1 MPTSV
6 AIAEPHDIT
15 LWSIKSI
22 VEDYGG
28 QVVATPQSGVRTLTA
43 VENQKP
49 QVLIMSLDL
58 PRLHGFEVLR
68 HLHNRTLA
76 MEVMVMTAQE
86 APSAARDALKRGV
99 TSYVLKSDPLESL
112 GPAFEATA
120 AGERV
125 LSPALPDELMETT
138 DEKSSPR
145 RYRFLTDRQKKILKL
160 TAEGYTGEK
169 IGEELGLS
177 RRTIEKHRREM
188 RERLGLS
195 NVVELTRY
203 AVEMGFFKTPSAKW
217 LVDRADS
224 STASNEPGAS

>member
-1 MPTSV
+1 MSTSV
-6 AIAEPHDIT
+6 VIAEPHDIT
-15 LWSIKSI
+15 LWSIQSI
-22 VEDYGG
+22 VEDHGG
-28 QVVATPQSGVRTLTA
+28 TVAATPQTGVRTLTA

-49 QVLIMSLDL
+49 QVLILSLDL

-76 MEVMVMTAQE
+76 METMVLTAQE

-99 TSYVLKSDPLESL
+99 TSYVFKSDPLDSL

-125 LSPALPDELMETT
+125 LSPALPDELMDTSAE
-138 DEKSSPR
+138 DPSSR
-145 RYRFLTDRQKKILKL
+145 RYRFLTDRQKEILKL
-160 TAEGYTGEK
+160 TAEGHTGER

-177 RRTIEKHRREM
+177 RRTIEKCRREM
-188 RERLGLS
+188 REELGLS

-203 AVEMGFFKTPSAKW
+203 AVEMGFYKTSAAEW
-217 LVDRADS
+217 LAERAES
-224 STASNEPGAS
+224 SDAEDENNDD

>member
-1 MPTSV
+1 MSTSV
-6 AIAEPHDIT
+6 VIAEPHDIT
-15 LWSIKSI
+15 LWSIQSI
-22 VEDYGG
+22 VEGRGG
-28 QVVATPQSGVRTLTA
+28 TVVATPQTGVRTLTA

-76 MEVMVMTAQE
+76 MEIMVLTAHE
-86 APSAARDALKRGV
+86 TPDAARDALKRGV
-99 TSYVLKSDPLESL
+99 TSYVFKSDPLDSM
-112 GPAFEATA
+112 GPAFETTA

-125 LSPALPDELMETT
+125 LSPALPDELRETT
-138 DEKSSPR
+138 AENPSPR
-145 RYRFLTDRQKKILKL
+145 RYRSLTDRQKEILKL

-177 RRTIEKHRREM
+177 RRTIEKCRREI
-188 RERLGLS
+188 REQLGLS

-203 AVEMGFFKTPSAKW
+203 AVEMGFYKTSSAEW
-217 LVDRADS
+217 LAERAESADDE
-224 STASNEPGAS
+224 NDDE